1 MESKITK
8 RPDQSEF
15 SLKELVDV
23 LWRRRLLIASSTIL
37 ATLIAGIAAWTM
49 PKTYQAGVV
58 ISPVSE
64 NSGGQLS
71 GIGSSLGQLAGL
83 ASLAGLSTGGD
94 SKKAESLA
102 VLQSEAL
109 TEKYIRDNNLLPILF
124 QDKWDS
130 STAKWKVSDPGKVP
144 TVWKANEFI
153 RDHVRLVVT
162 SPKTSI
168 VTLTISWRDPYLAAK
183 WANDLVD
190 VANDYLRVNAINQSE
205 RNIAY
210 LTEQASKTD
219 AVGVKQAIYQILQSE
234 INKAMLARGS
244 EEYAFRVLDRA
255 VPPERP
261 SSPRKSLWLLG
272 GFVAGFGISTLIV
285 LIRVTRLY

>member
-1 MESKITK
+1 
-8 RPDQSEF
+8 
-15 SLKELVDV
+15 
-23 LWRRRLLIASSTIL
+23 
-37 ATLIAGIAAWTM
+37 M
-49 PKTYQAGVV
+49 PKTYQAGAV
-58 ISPVSE
+58 ISPLSE

-83 ASLAGLSTGGD
+83 ASLAGISTGAD

-109 TEKYIRDNNLLPILF
+109 TEKYIRDNDLLPILF

-144 TVWKANEFI
+144 TVWKGNEFF

-168 VTLTISWRDPYLAAK
+168 VTLSISWRDPYLAAK

-190 VANDYLRVNAINQSE
+190 VANDYLRLNAIKQSE

-219 AVGVKQAIYQILQSE
+219 AVGVKQAIYQILQAE

-272 GFVAGFGISTLIV
+272 GLVAGFGISTLIV
-285 LIRVTRLY
+285 LIRVTRLS